1 MPTLE
6 QDRAY
11 FEAALSSLKKYLLS
25 DILFYPLTGSL
36 PRLTLG
42 GLLLAKR
49 RLDAGNHAPHLTR
62 KLAAVKEKWRA
73 AWTKKAATELDARL
87 TLWRN
92 YLSDV
97 QKEPEE
103 YATDYPREVRW
114 RVMLALLV
122 DEAEQTPP
130 ELTVLDQRLHT
141 QLRAGEF
148 IWDDSLKSEFDRKN
162 FWFLYGNL
170 R

>member
-1 MPTLE
+1 MPTPE
-6 QDRAY
+6 QDQAY
-11 FEAALSSLKKYLLS
+11 FEAALSTLKKYLLS

-49 RLDAGNHAPHLTR
+49 RLEAGNHAPHLTR

-73 AWTKKAATELDARL
+73 AWIKKAAAELDARL

-92 YLSDV
+92 YLNDL
-97 QKEPEE
+97 QNDPEE

-114 RVMLALLV
+114 RVMIALLV

-130 ELTVLDQRLHT
+130 ELAALDQSLRVK
-141 QLRAGEF
+141 LRASEF
-148 IWDDSLKSEFDRKN
+148 VWDDSLKSEFDREK

-170 R
+170 G